1 MADFT
6 PDLQRANLQGYT
18 GQGAFRFW
26 CQMALPIVYDD
37 SLSYYELLN
46 KVVLYLNNTI
56 SDVATA
62 ESNIENINDT
72 VEHNMDALL
81 TAYEQLQGYVNDYFD
96 NLDVQEEINNKL
108 DEMATSGA
116 LTDLLAPLIPDLVTN
131 WLTAHVN
138 PVGSAVVVDNSLTVS
153 GAAAD
158 AKTTGN
164 KIANI
169 ANKLYFASSHM
180 LELYS
185 NAIAVDRQM
194 INIVCSLL
202 RQD

>member
-37 SLSYYELLN
+37 SLSPYELLN

-56 SDVATA
+56 ADVTTA

-96 NLDVQEEINNKL
+96 NLDVQEEIDRK
-108 DEMATSGA
+108 S
-116 LTDLLAPLIPDLVTN
+116 
-131 WLTAHVN
+131 
-138 PVGSAVVVDNSLTVS
+138 VV
-153 GAAAD
+153 
-158 AKTTGN
+158 
-164 KIANI
+164 
-169 ANKLYFASSHM
+169 
-180 LELYS
+180 
-185 NAIAVDRQM
+185 
-194 INIVCSLL
+194 
-202 RQD
+202 